1 MKTVDARERPALMFY
16 DGTCR
21 FCSASAAYAE
31 RAGGGRIKCVPI
43 QDESVRDLVE
53 RHGIDMADPSTMLTI
68 EGDATLKRSDAVL
81 AVAAKLGLPWSLL
94 ARLAMKVPARWRNG
108 VYDLV
113 ARNRYRIAGRRA
125 SGA

>member
-1 MKTVDARERPALMFY
+1 MSEHETPTLMFY

-31 RAGGGRIKCVPI
+31 RTSGGRIRCLPI
-43 QDESVRDLVE
+43 QDESVRAIV
-53 RHGIDMADPSTMLTI
+53 RQHGIDALDPSTMLTI
-68 EGDATLKRSDAVL
+68 DGDRTLKRSDAAL
-81 AVAAKLGLPWSLL
+81 AVAAKLDFPWNML
-94 ARLAMKVPARWRNG
+94 ARIAMHVPARWRDA

-125 SGA
+125 LER

>member
-1 MKTVDARERPALMFY
+1 MTEPERPALMFY

-43 QDESVRDLVE
+43 QDETMRGLVE
-53 RHGIDMADPSTMLTI
+53 RHGVDASDPSTMLTVD
-68 EGDATLKRSDAVL
+68 GDATLKRSDAAL
-81 AVAAKLGLPWSLL
+81 AIAAKLGFPWALL
-94 ARLAMKVPARWRNG
+94 ARVAKTLPVRWRDA

-113 ARNRYRIAGRRA
+113 ARNRYRIAGKRPLD
-125 SGA
+125 